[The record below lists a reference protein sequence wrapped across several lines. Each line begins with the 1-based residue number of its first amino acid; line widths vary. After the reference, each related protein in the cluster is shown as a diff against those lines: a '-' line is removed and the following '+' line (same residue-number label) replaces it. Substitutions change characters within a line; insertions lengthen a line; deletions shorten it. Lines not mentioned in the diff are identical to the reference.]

1 MRRLSRLKRFGK
13 WFVAALALVALLS
26 AGTRFAPY
34 RPRSDV
40 PALGWYADAW
50 RLWVRTEDG
59 QIGEI
64 SLEGNPLR
72 WARD

>member
-1 MRRLSRLKRFGK
+1 MVRRGAGAGC
-13 WFVAALALVALLS
+13 AALRLQRGIRLP
-26 AGTRFAPY
+26 PY